1 MNPFDTRELLGV
13 LENITPPTTLF
24 TKLFFSQT
32 DESTKAEVDVDVQEN
47 ASFIAPFVKS
57 RADSVNVSRKGFK
70 SYTIKPDLVSVHR
83 VTNAEDGYQ
92 RALGTTIYN
101 APGPDEILGRIMARD
116 LDELVSGI
124 TNTVEKMAVDV
135 VRTGVINTGVQS
147 AIDFGRDSAHQI
159 ALTSGDVW
167 GTSTA
172 KIVANLR
179 AWKRKIRQK
188 TGKNANVAILGRS
201 AYDALIYDT
210 LLLKQMEAGL
220 LAAQMNP
227 NSLQQINADGAQYVG
242 RLEGVDMWTYDG
254 GYMDMNTNSF
264 VEWMPADE
272 VILGATDAYTTL
284 LYGSITH
291 MTKEGSQTYMGPY
304 IPHSFI
310 DENANAR
317 KLVLESRPLAALHQ
331 VNAFVKAKVL

>member
-13 LENITPPTTLF
+13 LENIAPPTTLF
-24 TKLFFSQT
+24 TKLFFSNT
-32 DESTKAEVDVDVQEN
+32 HDSDRAEVDVDVQDN

-70 SYTIKPDLVSVHR
+70 NYTIKPDLISVHR

-92 RALGTTIYN
+92 RALGSTVYN
-101 APGPDEILGRIMARD
+101 SPGPDEVLGRIMAKD
-116 LDELVSGI
+116 LVELVEGI
-124 TNTVEKMAVDV
+124 TNSVEKMCVDV
-135 VRTGVINTGVQS
+135 IRTGVVNTGVQPT
-147 AIDFGRDSAHQI
+147 IDFGRDASHQI
-159 ALTSGDVW
+159 ALTGGEVW

-172 KIVANLR
+172 RIITNLR

-227 NSLQQINADGAQYVG
+227 SSLQQINADGAQYIG
-242 RLEGVDMWTYDG
+242 RLEGIDMWTYDG
-254 GYMDMNTNSF
+254 GYMNMNTNSF

-272 VILGATDAYTTL
+272 VIVGATDAYTTL

-304 IPHSFI
+304 IPHSYI

-317 KLVLESRPLAALHQ
+317 KLVLESRPLAGLHQ